1 MAICP
6 FEVAG
11 AATKNCAIEIVRAD
25 HAHITGMKLS
35 SFGQS
40 FTRKTGI
47 VDLMED
53 FGHSYQSPHPVYM
66 LGGGNPAQ
74 IPQMQQR
81 FRQEMMNLLD
91 DGNSFERMIGNY
103 DVPQGESEFIDN
115 LARLLKRKYGW
126 PLSSKN
132 IALTNGSQ
140 SSFFA
145 LFNAFGGEY
154 QDGSFKQILLPLA
167 PEYIGYTDIATN
179 RSLFRSTRPSIE
191 FRDSDYFKYRVDFDA
206 LPELSGISAIC
217 VSRPT
222 NPTGN
227 VITDNELNTLSKIAK
242 QQDIPLIID
251 GAYGIP
257 FPGIIFNDANVIWDE
272 HIILCFSLSKLGLP
286 GVRTGIVIGNEE
298 AIEMISHLNAIYHL
312 AIGSTG
318 PVLVNSLMKSGEIL
332 ELSQDVIKPYYY
344 RRMRE
349 AVGWVKHY
357 MRDLPVLVHQP
368 EGAIFLWLWFQ
379 NLPISTLEL
388 YRRLKS
394 KGIFVIAGEHFFPGL
409 EADDWQ
415 HKHEC
420 IRLSYAGNPEVVE
433 SGIEL
438 IARELQSVYSEN

>member
-1 MAICP
+1 
-6 FEVAG
+6 
-11 AATKNCAIEIVRAD
+11 
-25 HAHITGMKLS
+25 MKFS
-35 SFGQS
+35 SFGKS

-53 FGHSYQSPHPVYM
+53 FGCAYKSDQPVYM

-74 IPQMQQR
+74 IPQMQQC
-81 FRQEMMNLLD
+81 FRQQMTSLLN
-91 DGNSFERMIGNY
+91 DGDSFERMIGNY
-103 DVPQGESEFIDN
+103 DVPQGESEFIEN
-115 LARLLKRKYGW
+115 LAQLLKNKYGW
-126 PLSSKN
+126 HLSSKN

-145 LFNAFGGEY
+145 LFNAFGGEFP
-154 QDGSFKQILLPLA
+154 DGSFKQILLPLA
-167 PEYIGYTDIATN
+167 PEYIGYSDIASN

-191 FRDSDYFKYRVDFDA
+191 FKDDGFFKYRVDFDA
-206 LPELSGISAIC
+206 LPDLENISAIC

-242 QQDIPLIID
+242 ERDIPLIID

-257 FPGIIFNDANVIWDE
+257 FPGIIFNDANLIWDDQ
-272 HIILCFSLSKLGLP
+272 IILCFSLSKLGLP
-286 GVRTGIVIGNEE
+286 GVRTGIVIASEPI
-298 AIEMISHLNAIYHL
+298 IEMISHLNAIYHL

-318 PVLVNSLMKSGEIL
+318 PVLVNSLIKSGNIL
-332 ELSQDVIKPYYY
+332 DLSQNLIKPYYY

-349 AVGWVKHY
+349 AVNWVKQY
-357 MRDLPVLVHQP
+357 MRDMPVLIHQP

-379 NLPISTLEL
+379 DLPISTLDL

-394 KGIFVIAGEHFFPGL
+394 RGIFVIAGEHFFPGL
-409 EADDWQ
+409 ESDDWE

-433 SGIEL
+433 TGIKL
-438 IARELQSVYSEN
+438 IARELKSIYASNKGKTQSSAFA